1 MLNMREEDLKG
12 KIIFFSPNDEGA
24 SYFTDSLIYMCDHNQ
39 LGSLGLIF
47 NRPLNLDLKELFT
60 SEE

>member
-47 NRPLNLDLKELFT
+47 NRPLNLDLK
-60 SEE
+60 